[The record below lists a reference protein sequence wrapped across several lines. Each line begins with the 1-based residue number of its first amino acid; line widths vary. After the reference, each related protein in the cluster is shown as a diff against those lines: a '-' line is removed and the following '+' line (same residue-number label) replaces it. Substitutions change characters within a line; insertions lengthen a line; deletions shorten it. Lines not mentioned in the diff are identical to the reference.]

1 MMTMAPSG
9 KKGHF
14 ITFEGGEGVGKTT
27 QVKRVAERLR
37 SQGRLVIETREPGG
51 TPLGEAIR
59 GLLLGKT
66 NPPMAIDTELL
77 LMFAARAEHLHKVIL
92 PALAAGGIVL
102 CDRFTDASYAY
113 QGAGR
118 GVSMERIEALENF
131 VQGALRPD
139 LTFLLDVPLPVALE
153 RAKQRGSDDRF
164 EAEEQAFFE
173 AVRACYLQRAERYPE
188 RFRVI
193 DTTRPME
200 EVTADIQCCIEA
212 IVP

>member
-1 MMTMAPSG
+1 MEPCG
-9 KKGHF
+9 KKGYF

-51 TPLGEAIR
+51 TSLGEAIR
-59 GLLLGKT
+59 GLLLDKSI
-66 NPPMAIDTELL
+66 PPMAIDTELL
-77 LMFAARAEHLHKVIL
+77 LMFAARSEHLHQVIL

-118 GVSMERIEALENF
+118 GIAMERIEALENF
-131 VQGALRPD
+131 VQGTLRPD

-164 EAEEQAFFE
+164 EAEGQAFFE
-173 AVRACYLQRAERYPE
+173 AVRGCYLQRAERYPE

-193 DTTRPME
+193 DTTPSRE
-200 EVTADIQCCIEA
+200 EVTEVIQRHLEA
-212 IVP
+212 LIG